1 MDKKRYYKYI
11 LSCVAIILFMYSQT
25 FALLDFT
32 ISEASLNN
40 NSDSTT
46 QLSTP
51 QISLQISNIWT
62 TDAIASNIPV
72 GFLICNRQ
80 GATFQQVYISN
91 PINFLSIAAGSF
103 QNITN
108 ISLDS
113 RVTNSIGPKN
123 ISCTVNANN
132 SVPEN
137 NTSNNTINFS
147 FNVIAPEWGRFDTSL
162 STSIDPIQ
170 WNLEARAPGTRA
182 RGIVDFIMRII
193 INIFIPIII
202 IIAVIFSIIGFY
214 KLMIGEDQEGTKKA
228 TQYIIRGI
236 VGIMIMV
243 SARYIATILFDQIF
257 SSWNLLALNGVNV
270 VEAIYDTIA
279 FPFLKVIFHIVLG
292 VMFIILLTRTFYYI
306 TNPGDE
312 TRKKALTV
320 IIRNV
325 LGMLIILASK
335 QIVELVYGQ
344 KEQVLQQNA
353 QNIGDIGAGILENNI
368 PILYEI
374 INRILG
380 FTAFVILIII
390 IFQSYQLLVN
400 PNDPDTISKIKKN
413 IGYIAIGV
421 LVIGAGYVITN
432 FLIIN

>member
-1 MDKKRYYKYI
+1 
-11 LSCVAIILFMYSQT
+11 
-25 FALLDFT
+25 
-32 ISEASLNN
+32 
-40 NSDSTT
+40 
-46 QLSTP
+46 
-51 QISLQISNIWT
+51 
-62 TDAIASNIPV
+62 
-72 GFLICNRQ
+72 
-80 GATFQQVYISN
+80 
-91 PINFLSIAAGSF
+91 
-103 QNITN
+103 
-108 ISLDS
+108 
-113 RVTNSIGPKN
+113 
-123 ISCTVNANN
+123 
-132 SVPEN
+132 
-137 NTSNNTINFS
+137 
-147 FNVIAPEWGRFDTSL
+147 
-162 STSIDPIQ
+162 
-170 WNLEARAPGTRA
+170 
-182 RGIVDFIMRII
+182 
-193 INIFIPIII
+193 
-202 IIAVIFSIIGFY
+202 
-214 KLMIGEDQEGTKKA
+214 
-228 TQYIIRGI
+228 
-236 VGIMIMV
+236 
-243 SARYIATILFDQIF
+243 
-257 SSWNLLALNGVNV
+257 
-270 VEAIYDTIA
+270 
-279 FPFLKVIFHIVLG
+279 
-292 VMFIILLTRTFYYI
+292 MFIILLTRTFYYI